1 MNDFPWRNLALAG
14 VACAA
19 VSACASAPERIRDD
33 PATRVIPR
41 MDPEAAGVPEG
52 NPKLGPRVD
61 LGGARMQ
68 IPKGWVPTSGGSLQ
82 WENAGGGDD
91 RRPSAANMNVI
102 VGDPKRLDIT
112 WEAFWQDLSDQ
123 YRARTEG
130 IQEIVEEGRIE
141 VGHRPAYRFAIERR
155 EGGIRFGLVQYIIGT
170 DRFVYYVTFA
180 ARIDEFSRY
189 EPLFRQCVAT
199 FIEK

>member
-1 MNDFPWRNLALAG
+1 
-14 VACAA
+14 
-19 VSACASAPERIRDD
+19 
-33 PATRVIPR
+33 
-41 MDPEAAGVPEG
+41 MDPDAAGVPEG
-52 NPKLGPRVD
+52 DPDLGPSVD

-102 VGDPKRLDIT
+102 VGDSKRLDIT
-112 WEAFWQDLSDQ
+112 WEAFWQDLSDT

-130 IQEIVEEGRIE
+130 IQEIVEEGPIE
-141 VGHRPAYRFAIERR
+141 VGDRPAYRFAIERR

-180 ARIDEFSRY
+180 ARIDEFSHH